1 LLLIILLFHKHLQQ
15 PQPSMDDLANR
26 FSILQCR
33 FVQFSQRVPVLLRT
47 WLSQRGV
54 PQLEISFE
62 ILAIQLFQLE
72 GFSGVLPGVPP
83 EWVVTIA
90 RCALV
95 DQLQVV
101 PFTQYGAK
109 RSSVI
114 FMDIAA
120 TLQVEWQLYSRTC
133 VVLCPP
139 DDDAAALRRRNSLLE
154 IRVLELE
161 ATIAGR
167 VSTTSSSVQRP
178 VTVVPFPLSQCA
190 ADRTHA
196 FLLEKRFEA
205 EDSIRTLQRL
215 REEFILRER
224 TLESQTTRRIHGLM
238 GRHRIENMHMRQDL
252 RMATDE
258 NASLRAELGRFYA
271 LIPPEAPLPEKVDS
285 LGSIITAR
293 RALRFA
299 GFWGVPPNDVTNI
312 IPLLSARYTSLT
324 GKAGKRRGNQ
334 LCFSSHEMEIVIR
347 AVVDVM
353 RDFFPAYTRVAGR
366 AV

>member
-1 LLLIILLFHKHLQQ
+1 
-15 PQPSMDDLANR
+15 MDDLANR

-62 ILAIQLFQLE
+62 TLVIQLFQLE

-83 EWVVTIA
+83 SWVVTIA

-161 ATIAGR
+161 ATILGR

-178 VTVVPFPLSQCA
+178 VTVVPFPLGQCA
-190 ADRTHA
+190 ADKTHA

-224 TLESQTTRRIHGLM
+224 TLESQTTRRIQRLM
-238 GRHRIENMHMRQDL
+238 TRNRIENLQMRQDL
-252 RMATDE
+252 RMTTED
-258 NASLRAELGRFYA
+258 NVRLVAELHA
-271 LIPPEAPLPEKVDS
+271 QIPTEVPTDGPRPNRVDS
-285 LGSIITAR
+285 VGPITPR
-293 RALRFA
+293 RALKLA
-299 GFWGVPPNDVTNI
+299 GFWGVSPNDVTNI
-312 IPLLSARYTSLT
+312 IPLLAARYTSLT
-324 GKAGKRRGNQ
+324 GKATKCRGNQ
-334 LCFSSHEMEIVIR
+334 LCFSSHEMDIVIR
-347 AVVDVM
+347 TVVDVM
-353 RDFFPAYTRVAGR
+353 LEFYPAYTRVAGR